1 MTPTANPANRVQFHL
16 CDLKKRFP
24 QLEVSLEALGRGD
37 LETIVVTTDQGQRVF
52 TGLRAATLPAESIEG
67 NEVGRAVAPSERAR
81 LVEQARRRLRSM
93 SAQVRALNETL
104 EQRVARGVAHAEQ
117 RAAQLRHLASQLTH
131 AEQRERRRM
140 AQLLHDHLQ
149 QYLVGA
155 RLKLG
160 MARHRV
166 DEPEI
171 SDLLN
176 QVDELLKTSIEASRS
191 LSIELSPPILY
202 EAGLAAA
209 LEWLARQCR
218 DKHGL
223 NVSVKADH
231 AAQPADETM
240 KVALFHAVREL
251 LFNVVK
257 HAGVNEATVR
267 LCRLNDEKIELA
279 VADQGSGFDL
289 ARPRSTGSGAG
300 LGLFS
305 LQERLSVLGVATR
318 IESAPG
324 RGTRVTLEAPVSAGS
339 AAASEA
345 DSLVRPEPPLRM
357 TPPTPEPQG
366 RIRVLLAEDHKIV
379 REGLAGILSDEPD
392 MVVVGQAEDG
402 RAAVDM
408 ARQLNPD
415 AIIMDVSM
423 PRLNG
428 IEATRIIAQAMPHIR
443 IIGLSAHEE
452 EDMAMS
458 LIRAGASAFLSKGG
472 PAQDLTAIIR
482 ACCNRTADV
491 AK

>member
-1 MTPTANPANRVQFHL
+1 MTPTANPVNRLHFHIR
-16 CDLKKRFP
+16 DLKKRFP
-24 QLEVSLEALGRGD
+24 QLQVSLEALGRGD
-37 LETIVVTTDQGQRVF
+37 LESIVVTTDQGQRVF
-52 TGLRAATLPAESIEG
+52 TDLRAGVLGVRAAEG
-67 NEVGRAVAPSERAR
+67 GQAVTSPEHAR
-81 LVEQARRRLRSM
+81 VAEQARRRLRSM
-93 SAQVRALNETL
+93 AAQVRALNDTL

-117 RAAQLRHLASQLTH
+117 RATQLRHLASQLTH

-160 MARHRV
+160 MVRHRV

-209 LEWLARQCR
+209 LDWLARQCR
-218 DKHGL
+218 EKHGL
-223 NVSVKADH
+223 DVSVEADP

-257 HAGVNEATVR
+257 HAGVAEASVH
-267 LCRLNDEKIELA
+267 LCRLNDQRIEIA
-279 VADQGSGFDL
+279 VSDQGAGFDL
-289 ARPRSTGSGAG
+289 GRLRSTGAGAG
-300 LGLFS
+300 FGLFS
-305 LQERLSVLGVATR
+305 LQERLSVLGVGTR

-324 RGTRVTLEAPVSAGS
+324 RGTCVRLEAPVTAGPAAAAQESAGS
-339 AAASEA
+339 
-345 DSLVRPEPPLRM
+345 PEPPLRIAKAE
-357 TPPTPEPQG
+357 PEPQG
-366 RIRVLLAEDHKIV
+366 RIRVLLADDHKIV
-379 REGLAGILSDEPD
+379 REGLVGILSDEPD

-402 RAAVDM
+402 RAAIEM
-408 ARQLNPD
+408 ARELNPD

-428 IEATRIIAQAMPHIR
+428 IEATRVLAAAMPHVR

-472 PAQDLTAIIR
+472 PAQDLIAIIR
-482 ACCNRTADV
+482 ACCNRTANV
-491 AK
+491 AT